1 MRQRAQPLPGV
12 TGLELGNEGYLIAQL
27 LKVEAPDAET
37 VAKRAPAIDEQ
48 GTRLLAQQ
56 DVASFME
63 AVKGRTAI
71 VRHPERLVR
80 KADAP

>member
-1 MRQRAQPLPGV
+1 M
-12 TGLELGNEGYLIAQL
+12 
-27 LKVEAPDAET
+27 EAPDAET

>member
-1 MRQRAQPLPGV
+1 
-12 TGLELGNEGYLIAQL
+12 
-27 LKVEAPDAET
+27 

-63 AVKGRTAI
+63 AVKARTEI